1 MSKTIKKYERRSQ
14 HDNNLKY
21 QLDQVSND
29 LEKLRSV
36 FKQQNQDIELRVAKL
51 VKQQQAEVQ
60 QLQNHFQRE
69 QIKLRQEQHE
79 LKEQIHQNEEIIQ
92 KLYQSLDDVNS
103 IVSQKDKQIQ
113 NLIED
118 VEQERQL
125 DQQRLSEM

>member
-79 LKEQIHQNEEIIQ
+79 QDSALKEQQAAQQMAQAASQED
-92 KLYQSLDDVNS
+92 KDDF
-103 IVSQKDKQIQ
+103 
-113 NLIED
+113 
-118 VEQERQL
+118 
-125 DQQRLSEM
+125 